1 MTGWRFQGG
10 VGPVGSRQWKSPSFR
25 WGDGVAGYEIK
36 SILLIDK
43 VNKRI
48 YSIEK

>member
-1 MTGWRFQGG
+1 M
-10 VGPVGSRQWKSPSFR
+10 
-25 WGDGVAGYEIK
+25 AGYEIK

-48 YSIEK
+48 YEAVAESPFPPTISACPTDGVLIPLGQAI